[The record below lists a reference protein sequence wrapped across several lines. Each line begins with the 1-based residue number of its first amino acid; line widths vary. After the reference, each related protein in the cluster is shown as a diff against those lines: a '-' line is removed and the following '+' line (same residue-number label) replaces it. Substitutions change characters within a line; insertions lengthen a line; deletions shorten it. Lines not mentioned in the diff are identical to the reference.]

1 MRGLNRGKTPEMPHR
16 GGNMKVWEQYVPELV
31 TDLYELTMAESYLR
45 EGMTEEAAFS
55 LFVRG
60 YPGDRAYFVSAGIE
74 HLAEVLPD
82 LRFSSDSLRYL
93 ASLGKFSTAFID
105 YLRDFRF
112 TGTVRAI
119 PEGRIF
125 FADEPLIEVVAPI
138 IEAQIIETLALNVMQ
153 LETMLATKSA
163 RVCHAAAGK
172 GLIDFGM
179 RRTHGVDASVKAAR
193 ASYLAGFLGTSNLLA
208 GKIYGIPVFGTM
220 AHSYVTS
227 FDREIDAF
235 NAFARA
241 FPGNTVLL
249 IDTYDTIAGARK
261 AIEVAAAMR
270 QRGEKLQAVRLD
282 SGDLAG
288 LSREVRRVL
297 DEAGFPEVRIMA
309 SGNLDEFK
317 VEELVRSGAAID
329 YFAVGTR
336 MGVSSDAPY
345 LDIAYK
351 LVEFNGKPVLK
362 LSSGKKTW
370 VGQKQIYRYYN
381 SEGKMDHDT
390 LCLLGAP
397 VPDGEAL
404 LVPVIE
410 GGRRLRDPEPLES
423 LRARFAAE
431 WSRLPDSLRAIR
443 PKEHYRVAV
452 CESLETLDSET
463 ARRKRRDEGI

>member
-1 MRGLNRGKTPEMPHR
+1 
-16 GGNMKVWEQYVPELV
+16 MKVWEQYVPELV

-112 TGTVRAI
+112 TGTVRAV

-163 RVCHAAAGK
+163 RVWHAAAGK

-351 LVEFNGKPVLK
+351 LVEFNWKARSQALQR
-362 LSSGKKTW
+362 
-370 VGQKQIYRYYN
+370 QKDLGRTEADLQILQFRRQDG
-381 SEGKMDHDT
+381 SRH
-390 LCLLGAP
+390 P
-397 VPDGEAL
+397 VPARRTGSGRGSAACAGYRRRQAPARSGTAGEPAG
-404 LVPVIE
+404 PVC
-410 GGRRLRDPEPLES
+410 RRMVEA
-423 LRARFAAE
+423 ARFPARHPAE
-431 WSRLPDSLRAIR
+431 GTLSCC
-443 PKEHYRVAV
+443 RV
-452 CESLETLDSET
+452 
-463 ARRKRRDEGI
+463 